1 MIDID
6 FLKDLDRLALLI
18 NKKVTSNYSGE
29 RVSRQT
35 GRGLLF
41 KDYIV
46 YAPGEDFRM
55 IDWKV
60 FARTDKLFAK
70 RFEEER
76 NLTVHI
82 IVDFSASMGFG
93 KKRTKADY
101 AAMIGIGFAYMAMKN
116 NERFVISTF
125 SDKLELFRP
134 KKGKKQLVQIMDR
147 LNKKK
152 PEGISDIQTSILKY
166 KELIKTKSLVVI
178 ISDFLYDLK
187 QIDMI
192 LKRLQYHDVKLIQVL
207 DPIETE
213 LELEGDFKLR
223 DLETNEQYRTYISP
237 SLRRTYLEKLKEH
250 RAQITELCDETRAR
264 FFSYSTDKPIFD
276 AFFEALQPN
285 HAH

>member
-1 MIDID
+1 MINIE
-6 FLKDLDRLALLI
+6 FLKDLDRLSLLI

-35 GRGLLF
+35 GRGLQF

-46 YAPGEDFRM
+46 YAPGEDFRA

-70 RFEEER
+70 RYEEER

-82 IVDFSASMGFG
+82 IVDFSASMSFG

-116 NERFVISTF
+116 NERFVLSTF

-147 LNKKK
+147 LNNKK
-152 PEGISDIQTSILKY
+152 PQGTSDLQTSVLKY
-166 KELIKTKSLVVI
+166 KELIKTKSLVII

-187 QIDMI
+187 QIDSV
-192 LKRLQYHDVKLIQVL
+192 LKRLRYHDVKLIQVL
-207 DPIETE
+207 DPIETG

-237 SLRRTYLEKLKEH
+237 SLRKTYLEQLKEH
-250 RAQITELCDETRAR
+250 KGKITNLCNETRAR
-264 FFSYSTDKPIFD
+264 FYSYSTESPIFD
-276 AFFEALQPN
+276 TFFELLQPN